1 MPSDKLFEYLYRV
14 NKNDLRFIFLKKKTI
29 ILLMKVYF
37 FNKHMINCNLII
49 YTISNVVMRMGNK
62 NFQFIYCFYIKKYL
76 FFQLH

>member
-1 MPSDKLFEYLYRV
+1 MISDLF
-14 NKNDLRFIFLKKKTI
+14 KNKKKTI

-62 NFQFIYCFYIKKYL
+62 NFQFIYCFYIKKFL